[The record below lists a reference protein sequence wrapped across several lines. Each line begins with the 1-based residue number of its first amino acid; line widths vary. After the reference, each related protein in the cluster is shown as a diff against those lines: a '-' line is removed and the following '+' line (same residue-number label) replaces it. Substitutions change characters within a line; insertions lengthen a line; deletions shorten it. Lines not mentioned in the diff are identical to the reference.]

1 MSRLG
6 RKFNDLIEIID
17 QLVNKGIRGVI
28 LKEGI
33 DVTTNKYKLFLAI
46 FGGVSEM
53 KREIIQ
59 EIVIQGVEKCKA
71 TGETKTGRWF

>member
-1 MSRLG
+1 
-6 RKFNDLIEIID
+6 
-17 QLVNKGIRGVI
+17 
-28 LKEGI
+28 
-33 DVTTNKYKLFLAI
+33 
-46 FGGVSEM
+46 M